1 MSDHEHDEHCGC
13 GDHDHEEEDVFVV
26 ADEEGNEREMVI
38 ALTFETEG
46 RTYAVLLDRNDLE
59 ADGFIFRL
67 EEEGDQA
74 YLVNIEDDDEWQR
87 VSALYERMVD
97 ERLNE

>member
-13 GDHDHEEEDVFVV
+13 GDHEEEDVFLV
-26 ADEEGNEREMVI
+26 ADEDGNEREMII

-46 RTYAVLLDRNDLE
+46 RNYAVLLDRNDLE
-59 ADGFIFRL
+59 ADGFIFRI

-74 YLVNIEDDDEWQR
+74 YLVNIEDDGEWQR
-87 VSALYERMVD
+87 VSALYERMVE
-97 ERLNE
+97 ERSNER